1 MTCFDMLMP
10 FVFGSHELLKDLER
24 RSGFIARSM
33 LPVLIEGPS
42 GTGKEALA
50 ELLHDLS
57 GTEGGFTRILCRKSG
72 PVAYPGPPMANRP
85 VDLSN
90 IHSAAR
96 GTLFLKNVHLLSPA
110 DQEQLLT
117 AFEQVEEEREDK
129 NHGIPAPRLISSAA
143 ESVEPL
149 VSRGELNPAL
159 YHRLAVHRICLPGLA
174 ERREDIPELFT
185 HLLRCTVNG
194 GGEPP
199 PATDR
204 LLAVLMAYHWPG
216 NLRELQN
223 IARAYAVMGQAD
235 EIIAELHSRSRQATP
250 SPHLQQDRRSL
261 KEQVKGASQK
271 LESQIIM
278 QTLERHHW
286 NRKRAAQTLQIS
298 YRSLLYKMKA
308 CKLRIQSQTATEGR

>member
-1 MTCFDMLMP
+1 MLMP

-24 RSGFIARSM
+24 RSGFIARST

-42 GTGKEALA
+42 GTGKETLA

-57 GTEGGFTRILCRKSG
+57 GVEGGFTRILCRKSG
-72 PVAYPGPPMANRP
+72 PVAYPAQSMANRT

-90 IHSAAR
+90 IYSEAR
-96 GTLFLKNVHLLSPA
+96 GTLFLKNVHLLSA
-110 DQEQLLT
+110 TDQEQLLT
-117 AFEQVEEEREDK
+117 AFEQMAEAQEGV
-129 NHGIPAPRLISSAA
+129 NHRIGVPRLISSTA

-149 VSRGELNPAL
+149 VSRGELNPGL
-159 YHRLAVHRICLPGLA
+159 YHRLSVYRICRPGLV
-174 ERREDIPELFT
+174 ERRDDIPELFA
-185 HLLRCTVNG
+185 HMLRCAVNG
-194 GGEPP
+194 GSAPP
-199 PATDR
+199 PPTDR
-204 LLAVLMAYHWPG
+204 LLDALMAYHWPG

-223 IARAYAVMGQAD
+223 IARAYAAMGQAD
-235 EIIAELHSRSRQATP
+235 EIIAELNSRSRQTMP
-250 SPHLQQDRRSL
+250 VSPRLQDRRSL

-271 LESQIIM
+271 LESEIIL

-308 CKLRIQSQTATEGR
+308 CKLRSQPHAASEGR